1 MEPGQFFGAL
11 MDDFFAESDEHL
23 ATLRRLLMELE
34 QVGAERA
41 FAEERVRGVFRALHT
56 LKGLSGMVG
65 FAESEALAHGLEDWL
80 RAAAPAG
87 FVAPGTSL
95 DTLFEG
101 AGLLERCLHARR
113 EESAPVDV
121 GVFLADLRAELER
134 RGSADAGAAPS
145 SAEAG
150 APPGTELRLSPAES
164 LRLRAALARGDRAWE
179 LEFVPTPELVAR
191 GLGVEAIRGRLGE
204 LGEIVHVAPRVLPGR
219 GVAFRF
225 LVALGPGI
233 GVPEAWG
240 GDGLSWTA
248 PSDDP
253 VPPAAGDGSS
263 GASGASGPGAPGTA
277 TVASNVVRVGL
288 PRLDELLRLVGEL
301 VISRSRLDDLLRRGG
316 VVALDALEEINAG
329 MERQLR
335 ELREGVMRVRLVA
348 VGETFE
354 RMRFVVRDVA
364 NAEGKDVR
372 VELRGQDTELD
383 KLVVERMMEPLLHLV
398 RNAVS
403 HGIETPADRA
413 AAGKPPQGVLRLAA
427 SAIGERVRIVVE
439 DDGRGID
446 REAVA
451 ARGRTHGLAV
461 AEDAPDDA
469 ALLEILSAPGFST
482 REVAGLA
489 SGRGVGMD
497 VVRSTVRALGGEL
510 SLATEPGRGTRF
522 AVELPLTL
530 MIVDALLVRIGEQ
543 VMAVPQPAL
552 LEVVQVEADDV
563 VTFEN
568 NEVVRYRGRVL
579 PLVRLGRLFGVDRD
593 GGRDRDRDRDRDRP
607 DASGRDRNR
616 DPDRPDAVGWDHDRD
631 RDSNPNLS
639 EDEDR
644 PARSRRA
651 SFPVLVV
658 GSEAQPV
665 GLAVDR
671 LAGLREIV
679 VRPLSDPLVAVP
691 GIAAAAELGDGRVC
705 LIVDSAAVVHLA
717 HRHREAARAIL
728 SPVATG
734 AP

>member
-11 MDDFFAESDEHL
+11 MDDFFAEADEHL
-23 ATLRRLLMELE
+23 ATLRRLLIALE
-34 QVGAERA
+34 QEGAERA
-41 FAEERVRGVFRALHT
+41 FTEERVRGVFRTLHT

-65 FAESEALAHGLEDWL
+65 FTESEALAHALEDWL
-80 RAAAPAG
+80 HGAAPGG
-87 FVAPGTSL
+87 FVPPGTSL
-95 DTLFEG
+95 ESLFAG
-101 AGLLERCLHARR
+101 ASLLERCLHARR
-113 EESAPVDV
+113 EGSAPVDV
-121 GVFLADLRAELER
+121 GEFVGELRAELD
-134 RGSADAGAAPS
+134 RGKGARPAETPVHAPVV
-145 SAEAG
+145 
-150 APPGTELRLSPAES
+150 APPGSDLKLSAAES
-164 LRLRAALARGDRAWE
+164 LRLQAAQGRGDRAQE
-179 LEFVPTPELVAR
+179 FEFVPTPELVAR
-191 GLGVEAIRGRLGE
+191 GLGVEAVRGRLGV
-204 LGEIVHVAPRVLPGR
+204 LGEIIHVAPRVLPGR

-225 LVALGPGI
+225 LVALGPDVRVPGEWSADGMSWAASTDG
-233 GVPEAWG
+233 GVPSAVLEGQGESAQG
-240 GDGLSWTA
+240 SAA
-248 PSDDP
+248 PAIVS
-253 VPPAAGDGSS
+253 
-263 GASGASGPGAPGTA
+263 
-277 TVASNVVRVGL
+277 SNVVRVGL

-301 VISRSRLDDLLRRGG
+301 VISRSRLDDLLKRSWNGG
-316 VVALDALEEINAG
+316 GIPPDALEEINTG

-364 NAEGKDVR
+364 NAEAKDVR
-372 VELRGQDTELD
+372 VEMQGQDTELD

-403 HGIETPADRA
+403 HGIETPEERTAR
-413 AAGKPPQGVLRLAA
+413 GKPPQGVLRLGA
-427 SAIGERVRIVVE
+427 SAVGERVRIVVE

-451 ARGRTHGLAV
+451 GLGRTRGLAV
-461 AEDAPDDA
+461 PDGASDDE

-482 REVAGLA
+482 REVADLA

-497 VVRSTVRALGGEL
+497 VVRSTIRALGGEL
-510 SLATEPGRGTRF
+510 ALVTEPGRGTRF

-530 MIVDALLVRIGEQ
+530 MIVDALLVRIGEEI
-543 VMAVPQPAL
+543 MAVPQPAL
-552 LEVVQVEADDV
+552 LEVVQVEAGDV

-568 NEVVRYRGRVL
+568 NEVVRYRGKVL
-579 PLVRLGRLFGVDRD
+579 PLVRLGRLFGIGD
-593 GGRDRDRDRDRDRP
+593 GG
-607 DASGRDRNR
+607 ASG
-616 DPDRPDAVGWDHDRD
+616 
-631 RDSNPNLS
+631 
-639 EDEDR
+639 
-644 PARSRRA
+644 

-717 HRHREAARAIL
+717 HQHREGAVPAR
-728 SPVATG
+728 PVLPTFPSG
-734 AP
+734 NR